1 MPAPETKI
9 KSPIQNKRPLLIY
22 LHGFNSSP
30 DSFKARFLGDFL
42 RQRNLSQ
49 HYLVPALSHEPAIAL
64 GSVQQLIE
72 SRLDEVDIT
81 LIGSSLGGYYATSL
95 AEHYD
100 LRAVLINPAVYPY
113 RLLNEY
119 LGLNRNYYDG
129 TQYEMK
135 PEHMQQLLD
144 MEVVQISKPER
155 YLVLLQTADETLD
168 YREAAEKFCDA
179 QLQVEEGGSHGFD
192 NFDQVIPQL
201 LSFAGFTPNKPI

>member
-1 MPAPETKI
+1 MSAHEAK
-9 KSPIQNKRPLLIY
+9 KKQAQNKRPFLIY

-42 RQRNLSQ
+42 RQRNLA
-49 HYLVPALSHEPAIAL
+49 HYYLVPALSHEPAAAR
-64 GSVQQLIE
+64 SAVQQIIE

-95 AEHYD
+95 AEQYG

-113 RLLNEY
+113 RLLKDY
-119 LGLNRNYYDG
+119 LGLNRNYYNG
-129 TQYEMK
+129 TEYEMK

-144 MEVVQISKPER
+144 MEVAQISKPER

-168 YREAAEKFCDA
+168 YREAVEKFSDA
-179 QLQVEEGGSHGFD
+179 QLQIEQGGSHGFD
-192 NFDQVIPQL
+192 NFDQVIPQIL
-201 LSFAGFTPNKPI
+201 DFVGLKQ